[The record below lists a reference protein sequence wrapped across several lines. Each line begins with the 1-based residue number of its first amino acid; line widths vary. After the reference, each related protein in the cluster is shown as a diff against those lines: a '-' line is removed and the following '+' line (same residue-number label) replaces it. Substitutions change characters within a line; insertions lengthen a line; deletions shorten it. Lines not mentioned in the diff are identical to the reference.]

1 MASDQQIVA
10 RILSGDTA
18 AVPELE
24 EKYRGPLV
32 DVAQKHL
39 GMSQHEAEE
48 AVQHLFVGLLAD
60 DAAPLRSF
68 GWRCALSTWLF
79 ALVPRRD
86 PVPPRRESVTGAAL
100 AEETAAKAPAAF
112 TGLTDRHRLLLQ
124 LSASDGLSYS
134 EIARLVKGSMGE
146 VTSACYGAKLEFSQA
161 LGILPAP
168 RVEAAAPEP
177 EPTEPAVEPAPAVDE
192 LQASAAETL
201 AGVVGEPGSVAA
213 APEPMPIH
221 TGVEVAGSPE
231 VASAPAEEPL
241 MPPAAEPSAAPFA
254 ADVTVAFAP
263 PTAHDV
269 ESKGNENSGGGDK
282 P

>member
-32 DVAQKHL
+32 GVAQKHL

-86 PVPPRRESVTGAAL
+86 PVPPRRDNVTGAAL
-100 AEETAAKAPAAF
+100 SEEIAAQAPAAF

-124 LSASDGLSYS
+124 LSAADGLSYS
-134 EIARLVKGSMGE
+134 EIARLVKGSIGE
-146 VTSACYGAKLEFSQA
+146 VTSACYGSKLEFSQA
-161 LGILPAP
+161 LGILPPP
-168 RVEAAAPEP
+168 RVEAAIAEPDPATVAEP
-177 EPTEPAVEPAPAVDE
+177 EPAAVVEEAVAAPAE
-192 LQASAAETL
+192 ETL
-201 AGVVGEPGSVAA
+201 ALALAEQIPTQTS
-213 APEPMPIH
+213 
-221 TGVEVAGSPE
+221 VEVAGPRE
-231 VASAPAEEPL
+231 VAPAPVAE
-241 MPPAAEPSAAPFA
+241 PPAASSAADA
-254 ADVTVAFAP
+254 TVALAP
-263 PTAHDV
+263 SEEHSAQPH
-269 ESKGNENSGGGDK
+269 GNENSGGG
-282 P
+282 